1 MKLKQD
7 KKESL
12 RGWGNYEHY
21 YARVVITLDG
31 SIVVIRILPEDVQNP
46 PYKIRN
52 FTNFDINYRQK
63 PIANEKEKRPFVESN
78 IFLDYIIYF

>member
-12 RGWGNYEHY
+12 RGWGVDDHY

-31 SIVVIRILPEDVQNP
+31 SIVVIRILPEDAQNP

-52 FTNFDINYRQK
+52 FTNFDITYRQK
-63 PIANEKEKRPFVESN
+63 PIANEKEKKPFAESS
-78 IFLDYIIYF
+78 FGSLIYF